1 MKRVMKRVMW
11 RVALAAV
18 VAACLLPAGCKS
30 KKDESSASGSA
41 AAAAA
46 PAAAAGEDA
55 CALLTAEEI
64 KSVVGKE
71 VTKSGHGAADS
82 SNVCEYDL
90 GEAGQV
96 LTTVY
101 TTAGKETFDG
111 APGDAVPGLGDQ
123 AKLIAEGML
132 AVLKGGT
139 SFTVGALMFDAT
151 TAEQKLAYAKAL
163 AAKMLE
169 RL

>member
-1 MKRVMKRVMW
+1 MKRAMW
-11 RVALAAV
+11 RVAL
-18 VAACLLPAGCKS
+18 VAMVSTCLLPAGCKS
-30 KKDESSASGSA
+30 KKDESSATGSA
-41 AAAAA
+41 APTAA
-46 PAAAAGEDA
+46 PAAAGEDA
-55 CALLTAEEI
+55 CALLTVEEV
-64 KSVVGKE
+64 KSVVGKD
-71 VTKSGHGAADS
+71 VTKSGHGATDS

-90 GEAGQV
+90 GDAGQV

-101 TTAGKETFDG
+101 TSAGKETFDG

-123 AKLIAEGML
+123 AKVIAEGML
-132 AVLKGGT
+132 AVLKGDT

-163 AAKMLE
+163 AAKMLG